1 MDGPEHH
8 SDAEARMLITRLVQ
22 CRHELHGR
30 VQRVY
35 GKMVVARP
43 LKVPGQAVKVGP
55 HHLIQLVAWISGM
68 APNLQSGTGL
78 SHLSHYPSGHHTV
91 HQLAASA

>member
-1 MDGPEHH
+1 
-8 SDAEARMLITRLVQ
+8 MLITRLAQ
-22 CRHELHGR
+22 CRHELRGR

-91 HQLAASA
+91 HQLVASA